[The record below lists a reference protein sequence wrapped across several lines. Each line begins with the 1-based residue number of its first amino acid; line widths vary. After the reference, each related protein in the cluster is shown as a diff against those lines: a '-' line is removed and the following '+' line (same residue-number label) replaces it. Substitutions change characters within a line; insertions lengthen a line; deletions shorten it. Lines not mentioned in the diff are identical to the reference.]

1 MILSIVQQIRQKML
15 DGIIPAVPVPKYADG
30 RVHSAAQDMYA
41 RYLSQMNI
49 SGVAVWSHTGRGLL
63 LSEDER
69 ETVLRSWKAHLDS
82 EKVIIAGV
90 GATYDRSIAFT
101 EQVNRW
107 KTDAFKIAASAKR
120 LAADALLVFPPVI
133 YNELPQ
139 SAREPYIIEYH
150 RELNELGVPLILF
163 YLYEEGGGMIYSDAV
178 LRQMLSL
185 PMTVGIKMASLDSV
199 MTLQHISNL
208 LANEYPEH
216 LLITGED
223 RMFGYSLMR
232 GANCA
237 LMGLGA
243 AYPNIQSDLIQYYR
257 NHDYEAFMDL
267 SSRIDAYAE
276 VTFTPPMD
284 QYILRML
291 WCLVCAG
298 VIPEEAA
305 HDRATYVIS
314 AEEIL
319 SLRHTIEKNRLY

>member
-1 MILSIVQQIRQKML
+1 MTLPIIHQIRQKML

-30 RVHSAAQDMYA
+30 RVDRSAQDRYA
-41 RYLSQMNI
+41 RYLSGMNI
-49 SGVAVWSHTGRGLL
+49 AGVAVWSHTGRGLL

-69 ETVLRSWKAHLDS
+69 ETVLRSWKTHLDM
-82 EKVIIAGV
+82 EKVIVAGV
-90 GATYDRSIAFT
+90 GATYDPLLAFT
-101 EQVNRW
+101 ERVHRW
-107 KTDAFKIAASAKR
+107 KSEAFRMASTAKQ
-120 LAADALLVFPPVI
+120 LGADALLVFPPVI

-139 SAREPYIIEYH
+139 SERDAYIIEYH
-150 RELNELGVPLILF
+150 RELSELGVPIILF

-178 LRQMLSL
+178 LRQMLFM
-185 PMTVGIKMASLDSV
+185 PMTIGIKMASLDSV
-199 MTLQHISNL
+199 MTMQRISTL

-216 LLITGED
+216 LFITGED

-243 AYPNIQSDLIQYYR
+243 AYPNIQHDLIQAYR
-257 NHDYEAFMDL
+257 NQEYERFMDL

-276 VTFTPPMD
+276 VTFTAPMD

-298 VIPEEAA
+298 VISEEAA
-305 HDRATYVIS
+305 HDQAAYVMS
-314 AEEIL
+314 AEEIEH
-319 SLRHTIEKNRLY
+319 LRYTIGKSRLY